1 LPSFRVERRRYSRER
16 CRLRGLLF
24 LSSRLWC
31 WLSRLRSCFSQVS
44 STYPNQNS
52 AIFILSK
59 SLGFDKLSL
68 DIFQVRIIEVKSS
81 FEGTIGYASLAF
93 EEVDDL
99 DKSFIEG
106 HE

>member
-1 LPSFRVERRRYSRER
+1 MPRVRN
-16 CRLRGLLF
+16 
-24 LSSRLWC
+24 
-31 WLSRLRSCFSQVS
+31 
-44 STYPNQNS
+44 P

-81 FEGTIGYASLAF
+81 FEGTIGYPSLAF

-99 DKSFIEG
+99 GENFVEG